1 MASSTIAFMLN
12 ILQANWPLSAL
23 QVLLGL
29 VHLVAFVLVI
39 FAASAMVI
47 ALGGA
52 ANLSF
57 WPLVKCHLKEP

>member
-1 MASSTIAFMLN
+1 MLN
-12 ILQANWPLSAL
+12 KLQANWPLSAL

-39 FAASAMVI
+39 FAVSAMVI

-57 WPLVKCHLKEP
+57 WPLVKCCLKEP

>member
-1 MASSTIAFMLN
+1 MLSK
-12 ILQANWPLSAL
+12 LQASWPLSAL

-29 VHLVAFVLVI
+29 VHLVAFVLVV

-47 ALGGA
+47 ALGGV

-57 WPLVKCHLKEP
+57 WSLVKCRLKEP